1 MIIYMFKSLK
11 IFKLMTNK
19 DQVHNNSIKTKHLEC
34 YLINNNNSLW
44 TKWWWILVTFNI
56 NLKWIEEVIWEVEA
70 IEEDIKEAIKTE
82 AHIKTIN
89 IKTINIKTI
98 NIKTTNIKTTNIKT
112 ISIKTINS
120 SNSNLENNKIKI
132 KGKNQYK
139 IINQVNKHQIKI
151 VQVKENKVQTARVKR
166 KRM

>member
-1 MIIYMFKSLK
+1 
-11 IFKLMTNK
+11 
-19 DQVHNNSIKTKHLEC
+19 
-34 YLINNNNSLW
+34 
-44 TKWWWILVTFNI
+44 
-56 NLKWIEEVIWEVEA
+56 VEA